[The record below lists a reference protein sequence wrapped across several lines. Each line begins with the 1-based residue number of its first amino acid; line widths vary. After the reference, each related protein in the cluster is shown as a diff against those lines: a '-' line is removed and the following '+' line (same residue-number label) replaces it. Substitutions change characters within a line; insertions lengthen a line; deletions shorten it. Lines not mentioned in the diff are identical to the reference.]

1 MYTSIPKSTQI
12 NDFFFALDEM
22 VKVGSSHAAVD
33 VDVSE
38 THQRNYVSEE
48 VFELR
53 DKKDLTVAF
62 EGEAPVKTF
71 TANSSD
77 HEEEDVYVS
86 KRQVMR
92 DVFAKYLKFIGP
104 GLLVSVAYIDPG
116 NYSTAVDAGA
126 SNQFSLLCII
136 LLSNFIAIFLQ
147 CLCIKLGSVTGL
159 DLSRACREYLP
170 RWLNWTL
177 YFFAECAVIATD
189 IAEVIGTAIA
199 LNILIKVP
207 LPAGV
212 AITVVDVFLIMFTY
226 KPGASSIRFI
236 RMFECFVAVLVVG
249 VCICFAVELA
259 YIPKTTSVKKVFR
272 GFIPSSQ
279 MFDHNGMYTAI
290 SILGA
295 TVMPHSLFLGS
306 ALVQPR
312 LLDYDVQHGNYTVS
326 NDDDKKKQSKSA
338 EDAMEEKYFNYRPTN
353 AAIKYCMKYSMIEL
367 SITLFTLALFVNCS
381 ILVVAGSTLY
391 DSSEADGADL
401 FTIHD
406 LLSRN
411 LAPAA
416 GTIFML
422 ALLLSGQS
430 AGVVCTMAGQIVSE
444 GHINWKLQPWQRRLA
459 TRCISIV
466 PCLIISICIGREAL
480 SKALNASQVVLSIVL
495 PFLVA
500 PLIFFTCK
508 KSIMKTEITV
518 DQAEDDR
525 NAQRKNNNN
534 NNNGESEADGNEE
547 NGVVEGNVSDMEL
560 ENRKDV
566 KIVYMANNWLI
577 TAIAI
582 IVWIFLSFLNIYAI
596 VQLGISHGDVS

>member
-1 MYTSIPKSTQI
+1 
-12 NDFFFALDEM
+12 M
-22 VKVGSSHAAVD
+22 VKVGSSNAAVD
-33 VDVSE
+33 VGVSE
-38 THQRNYVSEE
+38 AHQRNHASEE
-48 VFELR
+48 VFELK
-53 DKKDLTVAF
+53 DKKDMTVVF
-62 EGEAPVKTF
+62 EDDNPVRTF

-77 HEEEDVYVS
+77 HEGEDAHFS
-86 KRQVMR
+86 RRQVMR
-92 DVFAKYLKFIGP
+92 DIFSKYLKFIGP
-104 GLLVSVAYIDPG
+104 GLMVSVAYIDPG

-126 SNQFSLLCII
+126 ANQYSLLCII

-177 YFFAECAVIATD
+177 YFFAECAVISTD

-199 LNILIKVP
+199 LNVLIKVP

-212 AITVVDVFLIMFTY
+212 AITVVDVFIIMFTY

-236 RMFECFVAVLVVG
+236 RIFECFVAVLVVG

-259 YIPKTTSVKKVFR
+259 YIPKTTSVRQVFR
-272 GFIPSSQ
+272 GFVPSSQ
-279 MFDHNGMYTAI
+279 MFEHNGIYTAI

-312 LLDYDVQHGNYTVS
+312 LLDYDVKHGNYTVL
-326 NDDDKKKQSKSA
+326 NDSDKKNEAKST
-338 EDAMEEKYFNYRPTN
+338 EEVMEEKYFNYRPTN
-353 AAIKYCMKYSMIEL
+353 SAIKYCMKYSMIEL
-367 SITLFTLALFVNCS
+367 SITLFTLALFVNCA

-401 FTIHD
+401 FTIHE

-430 AGVVCTMAGQIVSE
+430 AGIVCTMAGQIVSE
-444 GHINWKLQPWQRRLA
+444 GHINWKLQPWQRRMA
-459 TRCISIV
+459 TRCISII

-518 DQAEDDR
+518 DQTKDNQSDHNSISHGAASETAD
-525 NAQRKNNNN
+525 NANSVVGQ
-534 NNNGESEADGNEE
+534 ADA
-547 NGVVEGNVSDMEL
+547 SDMEL
-560 ENRKDV
+560 ENGKEV
-566 KIVYMANNWLI
+566 KTINMANNWVTTVIGIL
-577 TAIAI
+577 
-582 IVWIFLSFLNIYAI
+582 VWIFLSLLNVYAI
-596 VQLGISHGDVS
+596 VQLGMSHGDVS

>member
-1 MYTSIPKSTQI
+1 
-12 NDFFFALDEM
+12 M
-22 VKVGSSHAAVD
+22 VNVGPSHAAVA
-33 VDVSE
+33 VDASE
-38 THQRNYVSEE
+38 ARKRNISEE

-53 DKKDLTVAF
+53 DKKDSTVVIG
-62 EGEAPVKTF
+62 GEAPVRTF
-71 TANSSD
+71 TSSSSN
-77 HEEEDVYVS
+77 HEREATYVS

-92 DVFAKYLKFIGP
+92 DIFAKYLKFIGP
-104 GLLVSVAYIDPG
+104 GLMVSVAYIDPG

-236 RMFECFVAVLVVG
+236 RIFECFVAVLVVG
-249 VCICFAVELA
+249 VCICFAIELA
-259 YIPKTTSVKKVFR
+259 YIPKSTSVKQVFR
-272 GFIPSSQ
+272 GFVPSAQ
-279 MFDHNGMYTAI
+279 MFDHNGIYTAI

-312 LLDYDVQHGNYTVS
+312 LLDYDVKHGNYTVS
-326 NDDDKKKQSKSA
+326 DEQDKVKKSKST
-338 EDAMEEKYFNYRPTN
+338 EEIMEEKYFNYRPTN
-353 AAIKYCMKYSMIEL
+353 AAIKYCMKYSMVEL
-367 SITLFTLALFVNCS
+367 SITLFTLALFVNCA

-391 DSSEADGADL
+391 NSPEADGADL
-401 FTIHD
+401 FTIHE

-459 TRCISIV
+459 TRCISII
-466 PCLIISICIGREAL
+466 PCLVISICIGREAL

-518 DQAEDDR
+518 DHTEEDSH
-525 NAQRKNNNN
+525 NHQNNNDRSA
-534 NNNGESEADGNEE
+534 GSVIEQDGSSGMEIE
-547 NGVVEGNVSDMEL
+547 NG
-560 ENRKDV
+560 KDV
-566 KIVYMANNWLI
+566 KIVYMANNWII
-577 TAIAI
+577 TVIAI
-582 IVWIFLSFLNIYAI
+582 IVWLFLSLLNVYAI
-596 VQLGISHGDVS
+596 VQLGMSHGDIS

>member
-1 MYTSIPKSTQI
+1 MANVS
-12 NDFFFALDEM
+12 
-22 VKVGSSHAAVD
+22 SSHAAVA
-33 VDVSE
+33 VGASE
-38 THQRNYVSEE
+38 AHQRKYSSEE
-48 VFELR
+48 VIELK
-53 DKKDLTVAF
+53 DKKDFKVAP
-62 EGEAPVKTF
+62 EEDAPIKTF
-71 TANSSD
+71 TVNSSD
-77 HEEEDVYVS
+77 HEEDNAHVS

-92 DVFAKYLKFIGP
+92 DIFSKYLKFIGP
-104 GLLVSVAYIDPG
+104 GLMVSVAYIDPG

-226 KPGASSIRFI
+226 RPGASSIRFI

-259 YIPKTTSVKKVFR
+259 YIPKTTSVKQVFR
-272 GFIPSSQ
+272 GFVPSSQ
-279 MFDHNGMYTAI
+279 MFEHNGIYTAV

-312 LLDYDVQHGNYTVS
+312 LLDYDVKHGNYTVS
-326 NDDDKKKQSKSA
+326 NDDDKKKQSKSDEA
-338 EDAMEEKYFNYRPTN
+338 IMEEKYYNYRPTN

-367 SITLFTLALFVNCS
+367 SVTLFTLALFVNCA

-391 DSSEADGADL
+391 NSSEADGADL
-401 FTIHD
+401 FTIHE

-459 TRCISIV
+459 TRCISII

-518 DQAEDDR
+518 DHTEGDNSNHQNVNTASGAVV
-525 NAQRKNNNN
+525 NA
-534 NNNGESEADGNEE
+534 SNEVDQS
-547 NGVVEGNVSDMEL
+547 NTSDMEL
-560 ENRKDV
+560 ENGKEV
-566 KIVYMANNWLI
+566 KIVHMANNWVI
-577 TAIAI
+577 TVIAI
-582 IVWIFLSFLNIYAI
+582 IVWIFLSLLNVYAI
-596 VQLGISHGDVS
+596 VQLGMSHGDVS

>member
-1 MYTSIPKSTQI
+1 
-12 NDFFFALDEM
+12 M
-22 VKVGSSHAAVD
+22 VKVGSSRAETTVE
-33 VDVSE
+33 VVSE
-38 THQRNYVSEE
+38 THQRNHVSGES
-48 VFELR
+48 FELK
-53 DKKDLTVAF
+53 DKKDSTVVF
-62 EGEAPVKTF
+62 EENVPIKTI

-77 HEEEDVYVS
+77 NETEDPYIS

-92 DVFAKYLKFIGP
+92 DIFSKYLKFIGP
-104 GLLVSVAYIDPG
+104 GLMVSVAYIDPG

-226 KPGASSIRFI
+226 KPGASSIKFI
-236 RMFECFVAVLVVG
+236 RIFECFVAVLVVG
-249 VCICFAVELA
+249 VCICFAIELA
-259 YIPKTTSVKKVFR
+259 YIPKSTSIRQVFR
-272 GFIPSSQ
+272 GFVPSSQ
-279 MFDHNGMYTAI
+279 MFDHNGIYTAI

-312 LLDYDVQHGNYTVS
+312 LLDYDVTHGHYTVLE
-326 NDDDKKKQSKSA
+326 DEHKKKDSKSA
-338 EDAMEEKYFNYRPTN
+338 ENIMEERYFNYRPTN

-367 SITLFTLALFVNCS
+367 SITLFTLALFVNCA

-391 DSSEADGADL
+391 DSPEADGADL
-401 FTIHD
+401 FTIHK

-422 ALLLSGQS
+422 ALLMSGQS

-459 TRCISIV
+459 TRCISII

-508 KSIMKTEITV
+508 KSIMKTEITIDHTEEGNIDKQSNNDRSV
-518 DQAEDDR
+518 AAGDAESTVE
-525 NAQRKNNNN
+525 NNNT
-534 NNNGESEADGNEE
+534 
-547 NGVVEGNVSDMEL
+547 SDMEL
-560 ENRKDV
+560 ENGKDV
-566 KIVYMANNWLI
+566 KVVNMANNWII
-577 TAIAI
+577 TVIAI
-582 IVWIFLSFLNIYAI
+582 IVWIFLSLLNVYAI
-596 VQLGISHGDVS
+596 VQLGMSHGDVS

>member
-1 MYTSIPKSTQI
+1 MANIS
-12 NDFFFALDEM
+12 
-22 VKVGSSHAAVD
+22 SSHAAVA
-33 VDVSE
+33 VGVSE
-38 THQRNYVSEE
+38 AHQRKYSSEE
-48 VFELR
+48 VIELK
-53 DKKDLTVAF
+53 DKKDFKVAP
-62 EGEAPVKTF
+62 EEDAPIKTF
-71 TANSSD
+71 TVNSSD
-77 HEEEDVYVS
+77 HEEDNAHVS

-92 DVFAKYLKFIGP
+92 DIFSKYLKFIGP
-104 GLLVSVAYIDPG
+104 GLMVSVAYIDPG

-259 YIPKTTSVKKVFR
+259 YIPKTTSVKQVFR
-272 GFIPSSQ
+272 GFVPSSQ
-279 MFDHNGMYTAI
+279 MFEHNGIYTAV

-312 LLDYDVQHGNYTVS
+312 LLDYDVKHGNYTVS
-326 NDDDKKKQSKSA
+326 NDDDKKKQSKSEEA
-338 EDAMEEKYFNYRPTN
+338 IMEEKYYNYRPTN

-367 SITLFTLALFVNCS
+367 SVTLFTLALFVNCA

-391 DSSEADGADL
+391 NSSEADGADL
-401 FTIHD
+401 FTIHE

-459 TRCISIV
+459 TRCISII
-466 PCLIISICIGREAL
+466 PCLVISICIGREAL

-495 PFLVA
+495 PFFGCA
-500 PLIFFTCK
+500 F
-508 KSIMKTEITV
+508 
-518 DQAEDDR
+518 D
-525 NAQRKNNNN
+525 
-534 NNNGESEADGNEE
+534 
-547 NGVVEGNVSDMEL
+547 
-560 ENRKDV
+560 
-566 KIVYMANNWLI
+566 
-577 TAIAI
+577 
-582 IVWIFLSFLNIYAI
+582 FLYL
-596 VQLGISHGDVS
+596 